1 MRLGLHVSTAGGLDK
16 AIDRGQAMGAETI
29 QIFGSAPQMWRRRA
43 IPDEEV
49 ALFREKRAAAGIDP
63 VFLHAVYLIN
73 FAADNP
79 DHLVKGK
86 ASIIADLEL
95 CGRIGAAGSILHLGS
110 HHGAGLDAVFPQ
122 VIAVTAEVMASCPA
136 GCWLILE
143 NSAGMGGSVGAKFSE
158 LGRVIR
164 EAGDGRIKVCLDTQ
178 HAFAMGYDVATRD
191 GLEATLDE
199 FEREIGLA
207 RLVAVHA
214 NDSKTPLG
222 GVRDRHEN
230 IGEGRIGREG
240 FLNIMSHPAFRDL
253 PFILEIPG
261 FANQGPDKEN
271 LDILKSIR
279 AEALGNGG

>member
-29 QIFGSAPQMWRRRA
+29 QIFGSAPQMWRRRTIA
-43 IPDEEV
+43 DEE
-49 ALFREKRAAAGIDP
+49 AATFREKRSDAGIDP

-73 FAADNP
+73 FATADP

-110 HHGAGLDAVFPQ
+110 HHGAGLDSVFAQ
-122 VIAVTAEVMASCPA
+122 VMATIAEVMESCPA
-136 GCWLILE
+136 DCWLVLE
-143 NSAGMGGSVGAKFSE
+143 NSAGMGGSVGARFSE
-158 LGRVIR
+158 LGRIIR
-164 EAGDGRIKVCLDTQ
+164 EAADDRIKVCLDTQ
-178 HAFAMGYDVATRD
+178 HAFAMGYDVATPA
-191 GLEATLDE
+191 GLGAALAE
-199 FEREIGLA
+199 FDREIGLE

-214 NDSKTPLG
+214 NDSKVPLG
-222 GVRDRHEN
+222 GIRDRHEN
-230 IGEGRIGREG
+230 IGEGHIGREG
-240 FLNIMSHPAFRDL
+240 FLTMMSHPAFREM

-271 LDILKSIR
+271 LDILKGIR
-279 AEALGNGG
+279 EEALASGG